1 MDLNFKLAYVS
12 LTRADEN
19 VQISYLVSAR
29 ECGSNVLEGRT
40 PGVRRDMGETIRCIA
55 LYSIVQYT
63 TLST

>member
-29 ECGSNVLEGRT
+29 ECGSNVMEGGT
-40 PGVRRDMGETIRCIA
+40 AGVRRDMGETIHCI
-55 LYSIVQYT
+55 V
-63 TLST
+63 